1 MSRTPSRLAAL
12 SPLARLRTYQASPAQ
27 ILVGGAGSIILLG
40 TFLLALP
47 EASATGV
54 SIGLV
59 NALFT
64 ATSAVC
70 VTGLVV
76 LDTPHDFTFFG
87 QLVILFLFQVG
98 GLGYMT
104 GATFVAL
111 ILGRRVGLRNRLIL
125 REAMCLPTMEGLVRL
140 ATLTVKVTLVVETLA
155 AAVLTLRFMSDM
167 APGRA
172 VWFGIFHAVS
182 AFNNAGFALFS
193 DSLLRYRSDLWVELP
208 VTLSIVIGGLGF
220 LALSDLLRWSR
231 REVHRLTVHTRIV
244 LWMTLAVGA
253 FGMVATYLLEH
264 GPGHSLRALETHD
277 AVRVALFQSLAA
289 RTAGFA
295 TTDVAEFAP
304 ATLLLFVI
312 LMLIGGGPGSTAGG
326 IKVTTTGVILASLWT
341 TARGRERVALFHR
354 NLPHDV
360 VQKSFFLA
368 SVALFLVIGVTW
380 MLLTIEGTRF
390 MPTLFEV
397 TSAVATVGLSV
408 GDGAGRSFCAEFGDA
423 GKLLLVLCMFVGRLG
438 PLTIGIAVLRSE
450 RQERYR
456 LPEEKVLIG

>member
-1 MSRTPSRLAAL
+1 MNRTRTRLAAL
-12 SPLARLRTYQASPAQ
+12 GPLARLRTYQASPAQ

-40 TFLLALP
+40 TILLALP
-47 EASATGV
+47 QASATGTG
-54 SIGLV
+54 IGLV

-70 VTGLVV
+70 VTGLIV
-76 LDTPHDFTFFG
+76 LDTPHDFTVFG
-87 QLVILFLFQVG
+87 QAVILFLFQVG

-125 REAMCLPTMEGLVRL
+125 KEAMALPTMEGLVRL

-172 VWFGIFHAVS
+172 LWFGIFHAVS
-182 AFNNAGFALFS
+182 AFNNAGFALFT

-220 LALSDLLRWSR
+220 LALSDLLRWTR
-231 REVHRLTVHTRIV
+231 REVHRLTIHTRIV
-244 LWMTLAVGA
+244 LWMTLAVGI
-253 FGMVATYLLEH
+253 FGTIATYLLEH
-264 GPGHSLRALETHD
+264 GPGHSFRTLETHD
-277 AVRVALFQSLAA
+277 AVRVAMFQSLAA

-295 TTDVAEFAP
+295 TTDVAHFAP

-312 LMLIGGGPGSTAGG
+312 LMLVGGGPGSTAGG

-341 TARGRERVALFHR
+341 TARGRERVTLFHR
-354 NLPHDV
+354 NLPQEI

-368 SVALFLVIGVTW
+368 SVALFLVIIVTW
-380 MLLTIEGTRF
+380 VLLTVEGTRF

-408 GDGAGRSFCAEFGDA
+408 GDGAGRSFCAEFGTA
-423 GKLLLVLCMFVGRLG
+423 GKLLIVLCMFVGRLG
-438 PLTIGIAVLRSE
+438 PLTVGIAVLRSE

>member
-1 MSRTPSRLAAL
+1 MSRTPLGPAA
-12 SPLARLRTYQASPAQ
+12 PGRLARLRSYQASPAQ

-47 EASATGV
+47 QASATGEAI
-54 SIGLV
+54 SLLD
-59 NALFT
+59 ALFT

-76 LDTPHDFTFFG
+76 LDTPHDFTVFG
-87 QLVILFLFQVG
+87 QAVILFLFQVG

-125 REAMCLPTMEGLVRL
+125 REAMAMPTMEGLVRL
-140 ATLTVKVTLVVETLA
+140 ASLTVKVTLVVEALA

-172 VWFGIFHAVS
+172 LWFGVFHAVS

-193 DSLLRYRSDLWVELP
+193 DSLMSYRSDLWVELP
-208 VTLSIVIGGLGF
+208 ITLAIVIGGLGF
-220 LALSDLLRWSR
+220 LAMSDLLRWTR

-244 LWMTLAVGA
+244 LTMTAVVGLVGAVG
-253 FGMVATYLLEH
+253 TYFLEH
-264 GPGHSLRALETHD
+264 GPGHSLRALETGD
-277 AVRVALFQSLAA
+277 AMRVALFQSLAA

-295 TTDVAEFAP
+295 TTDVAQFGP
-304 ATLLLFVI
+304 ATLLLFII

-341 TARGRERVALFHR
+341 TMRGRERVSMFHR
-354 NLPHDV
+354 NIPQDI

-380 MLLTIEGTRF
+380 VLLTVEGTRF

-397 TSAVATVGLSV
+397 ASAVATVGLSV
-408 GDGAGRSFCAEFGDA
+408 GDGGVRSFCALFGDT
-423 GKLLLVLCMFVGRLG
+423 GKLLIILCMFVGRLG

-450 RQERYR
+450 RQERHR

>member
-1 MSRTPSRLAAL
+1 MNFSRSAL
-12 SPLARLRTYQASPAQ
+12 GPLARLRTYQASPAQ

-47 EASATGV
+47 EASTSGA

-64 ATSAVC
+64 STSAVC
-70 VTGLVV
+70 VTGLIV
-76 LDTPHDFTFFG
+76 LDTPNDFTTFG
-87 QLVILFLFQVG
+87 QAVILFLFQVG

-125 REAMCLPTMEGLVRL
+125 KEAMALPTMEGLVRL
-140 ATLTVKVTLVVETLA
+140 ATLTVKVTLVVESLA
-155 AAVLTLRFMSDM
+155 AAVLALRFMSDM

-172 VWFGIFHAVS
+172 VWYGVFHAVS

-220 LALSDLLRWSR
+220 LALSDLLRWTR

-244 LWMTLAVGA
+244 LTMTVVVGLLGA
-253 FGMVATYLLEH
+253 AATYFLEH
-264 GPGHSLRALETHD
+264 GPGHSLRALTTHD
-277 AVRVALFQSLAA
+277 AMRVALFQSLAA

-295 TTDVAEFAP
+295 TTDVAQFAP
-304 ATLLLFVI
+304 ATLLLFVV

-341 TARGRERVALFHR
+341 TARGRERVCLFHR
-354 NLPHDV
+354 NIPQEI

-368 SVALFLVIGVTW
+368 SVALFLVIIVTW
-380 MLLTIEGTRF
+380 VLLTVEGTRF

-408 GDGAGRSFCAEFGDA
+408 GDGGVRSFCAEFSDF
-423 GKLLLVLCMFVGRLG
+423 GKLLIVLCMFVGRLG

-456 LPEEKVLIG
+456 RPEEKVLIG

>member
-1 MSRTPSRLAAL
+1 MNFSRSAL
-12 SPLARLRTYQASPAQ
+12 GPLARLRTYQASPAQ

-47 EASATGV
+47 EASTSGA

-64 ATSAVC
+64 STSAVC
-70 VTGLVV
+70 VTGLIV
-76 LDTPHDFTFFG
+76 LDTPNDFTTFG
-87 QLVILFLFQVG
+87 QAVILFLFQVG

-125 REAMCLPTMEGLVRL
+125 KEAMALPTMEGLVRL
-140 ATLTVKVTLVVETLA
+140 ATLTVKVTLVVESLA
-155 AAVLTLRFMSDM
+155 AAVLALRFMSDM

-172 VWFGIFHAVS
+172 VWYGVFHAVS

-220 LALSDLLRWSR
+220 LALSDLLRWTR

-244 LWMTLAVGA
+244 LTMTVAVGLLGA
-253 FGMVATYLLEH
+253 AATYFLEH
-264 GPGHSLRALETHD
+264 GPGHSLRALTTHD
-277 AVRVALFQSLAA
+277 AMRVALFQSLAA

-295 TTDVAEFAP
+295 TTDVAQFAP
-304 ATLLLFVI
+304 ATLLLFVV

-341 TARGRERVALFHR
+341 TARGRERVCLFHR
-354 NLPHDV
+354 NIPQEI

-368 SVALFLVIGVTW
+368 SVALFLVIIVTW
-380 MLLTIEGTRF
+380 VLLTVEGTRF

-408 GDGAGRSFCAEFGDA
+408 GDGGVRSFCAEFSDF
-423 GKLLLVLCMFVGRLG
+423 GKLLIVLCMFVGRLG

-456 LPEEKVLIG
+456 RPEEKVLIG

>member
-1 MSRTPSRLAAL
+1 M
-12 SPLARLRTYQASPAQ
+12 
-27 ILVGGAGSIILLG
+27 
-40 TFLLALP
+40 
-47 EASATGV
+47 
-54 SIGLV
+54 
-59 NALFT
+59 
-64 ATSAVC
+64 
-70 VTGLVV
+70 TGLIV

-87 QLVILFLFQVG
+87 QAVILFLFQVG

-125 REAMCLPTMEGLVRL
+125 KEAMALPTMEGLVRL
-140 ATLTVKVTLVVETLA
+140 ATLTVKVTLVVESLA
-155 AAVLTLRFMSDM
+155 AAVLALRFMSDM

-172 VWFGIFHAVS
+172 VWYGVFHAVS

-220 LALSDLLRWSR
+220 LALSDLLRWTR

-244 LWMTLAVGA
+244 LTMTVVVGLLGA
-253 FGMVATYLLEH
+253 AATYFLEH
-264 GPGHSLRALETHD
+264 GPGHSLRALTTHD
-277 AVRVALFQSLAA
+277 AMRVALFQSLAA

-295 TTDVAEFAP
+295 TTDVAQFAP
-304 ATLLLFVI
+304 ATLLLFVV

-341 TARGRERVALFHR
+341 TARGRERVCMFHR
-354 NLPHDV
+354 NIPQEI

-368 SVALFLVIGVTW
+368 SVALFLVIIVTW
-380 MLLTIEGTRF
+380 VLLTVEGTRF

-408 GDGAGRSFCAEFGDA
+408 GDGGVRSFCAEFSDF
-423 GKLLLVLCMFVGRLG
+423 GKLLIVLCMFVGRLG

-456 LPEEKVLIG
+456 RPEEKVLIG